1 MQIQAFHIR
10 LSKEHQAADEAALN
24 AFLRTVTVKKTAT
37 QFVAAQPNFWSV
49 LVYYEPLN
57 QPAAVP
63 ENSLTQEVEKPQ
75 KEPQFPE
82 TQAPLTDA
90 EIQIFETLR
99 HWRSEKANEL
109 ALPNYMICH
118 NRELEDIARMRP
130 QTVAELQKIK
140 GFGPHKMDKYGEEI
154 IAVLNA
160 IP

>member
-1 MQIQAFHIR
+1 MQIKAFHIR
-10 LSKEHQAADEAALN
+10 LAKEHQAGDEAALN

-49 LVYYEPLN
+49 LVYYEPLT

-63 ENSLTQEVEKPQ
+63 ENSSIAPAEKA
-75 KEPQFPE
+75 QFPE
-82 TQAPLTDA
+82 TEAPLTDA

-99 HWRSEKANEL
+99 HWRSEKANE
-109 ALPNYMICH
+109 ANLPNYMICH

-160 IP
+160 L